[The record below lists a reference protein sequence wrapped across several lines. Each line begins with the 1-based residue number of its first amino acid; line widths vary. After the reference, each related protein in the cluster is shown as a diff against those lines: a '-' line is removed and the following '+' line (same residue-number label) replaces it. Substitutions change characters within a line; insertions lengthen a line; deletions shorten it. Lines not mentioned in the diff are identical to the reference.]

1 MRKLA
6 HLITYLV
13 LSVCLIN
20 TLQAQSKYNTNS
32 NKAIKL
38 YEKAE
43 EFFKKRQFDEGIN
56 SLEKAVGIDPNFTE
70 ALYRLATTYELF
82 QKFEVAAKYYQR
94 VIESQPDNPRY
105 QGVYLVVA
113 NNQLREGKYEE
124 AKQLADKSL
133 LLNPNNQKNT
143 QQAQALLEVCAY
155 AIEGMKKPLDFKP
168 TALES
173 PLNEF
178 KIQYFPVLTGDEQT
192 IVFTARKPDQT
203 DDLFISY
210 RKDGKWTE
218 PVAISNNINTADNEG
233 TCSISAD
240 GKVLVFTYCA
250 NMKLRQ
256 SYGGCDL
263 YISYKV
269 GDEWSEPKNLGPN
282 INSGAKDTQPSLT
295 ADGKTLYFS
304 SSRSGGFGG
313 LDIWVSKMDE
323 NGKWQPAKNLGEKI
337 NTAGNEESPFIHAN
351 GSYLYFSS
359 NGFPK
364 MSYGGAD
371 LYRSE
376 YLNQE
381 WTTPTNLGYPINNQA
396 NQVGLFITADSKRG
410 YYTHE
415 EGQGATKDF
424 TAVLKSFELPA
435 EIQPIAR
442 SNFVKGFIF
451 DSKTQEKLDAKIE
464 LFDLT
469 TNKKQSSTNS
479 DPVTGE
485 YLFILTQG
493 SEYALTITRKDYA
506 FKSIAFN
513 YTEGKDIEPIVQDI
527 ALDPIGRGTVFRLN
541 NIFFD
546 YNSFALEEKSKTE
559 LDELVK
565 FMQENAQVKGEISGH
580 TDNIGDRTSN
590 DTLSLKRAQSVFNYL
605 IEKGIAPE
613 RLKYQ
618 GYGDRRPS
626 ASNATE
632 EGRAKNRRIEFEIL

>member
-1 MRKLA
+1 MQKLA
-6 HLITYLV
+6 QIIFYLV
-13 LSVCLIN
+13 LFVCLIN
-20 TLQAQSKYNTNS
+20 TSQAQSKYNTSS

-94 VIESQPDNPRY
+94 VIASQPDNPRY
-105 QGVYLVVA
+105 QGVYIVVA
-113 NNQLREGKYEE
+113 NNQLREGNYEE

-143 QQAQALLEVCAY
+143 QQAQALLEICTY
-155 AIEGMKKPLDFKP
+155 AIEGMKTPLKFNP
-168 TALES
+168 TILEN
-173 PLNEF
+173 PLNQF

-210 RKDGKWTE
+210 KKDGQWTE
-218 PVAISNNINTADNEG
+218 PVSISDNINTADNEG
-233 TCSISAD
+233 TCSISAN
-240 GKVLVFTYCA
+240 GRVLVFTYCA
-250 NMKLRQ
+250 NMKLRN
-256 SYGGCDL
+256 SFGGCDL
-263 YISYKV
+263 CISYKV
-269 GDEWSEPKNLGPN
+269 GDEWSEPENLGRN
-282 INSGAKDTQPSLT
+282 VNSGAKDTQPSLS

-304 SSRSGGFGG
+304 SSRPGGSGG

-323 NGKWQPAKNLGEKI
+323 SGKWLPAQNLGTTI
-337 NTAGNEESPFIHAN
+337 NTPGNEESPFIHAN
-351 GSYLYFSS
+351 GRYLYFSS

-371 LYRSE
+371 LYYSE
-376 YLNQE
+376 YTNPG
-381 WTTPTNLGYPINNQA
+381 WTTPKNLGYPINNQA
-396 NQVGLFITADSKRG
+396 NQVGLFLTADSERG

-415 EGQGATKDF
+415 EGQGSFRNF
-424 TAVLKSFELPA
+424 TAVLKSFEVPDTLKPA
-435 EIQPIAR
+435 GI
-442 SNFVKGFIF
+442 SNYVKGTIY
-451 DSKTQEKLDAKIE
+451 DAKTQEKLEAKIE
-464 LFDLT
+464 LTDINT
-469 TNKKQSSTNS
+469 KTKQSSTTS
-479 DPVTGE
+479 DPITGE

-493 SEYALTITRKDYA
+493 SEYSLSITRKDYA
-506 FKSIAFN
+506 YKSIAFN
-513 YTEGKDIEPIVQDI
+513 YTEGKDIAPIVQDI
-527 ALDPIGRGTVFRLN
+527 ALDPIGVGIRFTLN

-546 YNSFALEEKSKTE
+546 YNSFALQDKSKTE

-565 FMQENAQVKGEISGH
+565 FMQENPKVKGEISGH
-580 TDNIGDRTSN
+580 TDNVGDRAAN

-605 IEKGIAPE
+605 VEKGVASD

-618 GYGDRRPS
+618 GYGDRRP
-626 ASNATE
+626 AESNATE

>member
-1 MRKLA
+1 MQKFV
-6 HLITYLV
+6 HLIIYLWV
-13 LSVCLIN
+13 FICLIN
-20 TLQAQSKYNTNS
+20 TTLAQSKYNTNS
-32 NKAIKL
+32 KKAIKL

-43 EFFKKRQFDEGIN
+43 ESFKKRQFDEGIN

-113 NNQLREGKYEE
+113 NNQLREGNYEKS
-124 AKQLADKSL
+124 KQLADKSL
-133 LLNPNNQKNT
+133 QLNPNNQKNA
-143 QQAQALLEVCAY
+143 QQAQALLEICNY
-155 AIEGMKKPLDFKP
+155 ALEGIKTPLEFNP
-168 TALES
+168 ITLES
-173 PLNEF
+173 PLNQF

-210 RKDGKWTE
+210 KKDGQWSE
-218 PVAISNNINTADNEG
+218 PVSISENINTIDNEG

-250 NMKLRQ
+250 NMQLRQ

-282 INSGAKDTQPSLT
+282 VNSGAKDTQPSLT

-304 SSRSGGFGG
+304 SSRPGGSGG

-323 NGKWQPAKNLGEKI
+323 SGKWQRAENLGKTI

-351 GSYLYFSS
+351 GRYLYFSS

-371 LYRSE
+371 LYYSQ
-376 YLNQE
+376 YIDKE

-396 NQVGLFITADSKRG
+396 NQVGLFITSDSERG
-410 YYTHE
+410 YYTYE
-415 EGQGATKDF
+415 EGQGGINNF
-424 TAVLKSFELPA
+424 TAVLKSFELPVK
-435 EIQPIAR
+435 PDVL
-442 SNFVKGFIF
+442 SNYVKGIIY
-451 DSKTQEKLDAKIE
+451 DSKTQEKLEAKIE

-469 TNKKQSSTNS
+469 TNTKQSSTTS
-479 DPVTGE
+479 DPITGE

-493 SEYALTITRKDYA
+493 SEYALGITRKDYA
-506 FKSIAFN
+506 YKSIAFN
-513 YTEGKDIEPIVQDI
+513 YTEKKDLEPIVQNI
-527 ALDPIGRGTVFRLN
+527 ALDPISKGTVFTLN

-546 YNSFALEEKSKTE
+546 YNSFALQEKSKTE

-565 FMQENAQVKGEISGH
+565 FMQENPQIKGEISGH
-580 TDNIGDRTSN
+580 TDNIGNPAAN
-590 DTLSLKRAQSVFNYL
+590 DMLSLKRAQSVFNYL
-605 IEKGIAPE
+605 VEKGIDPE

-618 GYGDRRPS
+618 GYGDKKPA

-632 EGRAKNRRIEFEIL
+632 EGRALNRRIEFEIL